1 MDLYKKRI
9 KEFDFYRS
17 KLFSDWK
24 KNDTVVDSAW
34 IKKNSQKVRR
44 RWKKIGDL
52 RLSFFFF
59 FGNYYLQV
67 LEFMHLLQKERTAK
81 NEELEKM
88 QTEEQQKKTKT
99 LKNFSILPINS
110 MHTVM
115 IPFNEACLGRLE
127 TSKKIIELV
136 GLQLKVIIV
145 EWWFSFETDWL
156 EKTWCWQSTW

>member
-1 MDLYKKRI
+1 
-9 KEFDFYRS
+9 
-17 KLFSDWK
+17 
-24 KNDTVVDSAW
+24 
-34 IKKNSQKVRR
+34 
-44 RWKKIGDL
+44 
-52 RLSFFFF
+52 
-59 FGNYYLQV
+59 
-67 LEFMHLLQKERTAK
+67 MHLLQKERTAK

-99 LKNFSILPINS
+99 LKNFSILPINA

-145 EWWFSFETDWL
+145 E
-156 EKTWCWQSTW
+156 